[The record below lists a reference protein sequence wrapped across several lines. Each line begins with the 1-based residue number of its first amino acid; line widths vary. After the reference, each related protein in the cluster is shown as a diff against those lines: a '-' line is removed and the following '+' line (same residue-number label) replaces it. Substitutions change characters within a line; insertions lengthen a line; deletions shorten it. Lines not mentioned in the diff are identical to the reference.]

1 VLEATTLGVAFL
13 AGLATGAW
21 RNEAELADTWS
32 PRERVE
38 PRRKLDRDRW
48 REARA
53 RAAHWIPDLSAVDF

>member
-1 VLEATTLGVAFL
+1 MGT
-13 AGLATGAW
+13 W
-21 RNEAELADTWS
+21 RDEAELSATWS
-32 PRERVE
+32 PRHRVE